1 MNSMQ
6 VSMSKSNVSVI
17 KYTKIGQVSMNI
29 IRFYNNI
36 N

>member
-1 MNSMQ
+1 
-6 VSMSKSNVSVI
+6 MSKSNVSVI
-17 KYTKIGQVSMNI
+17 KYTKTGQVIMNI